1 MNLSIIV
8 KKKSPNICINDDFN
22 PFNIESVLFFFHLF
36 CFMWGLSLNRLEE
49 EFGTEFKQY
58 CLENAQTYLDSG
70 KLEIR
75 DNTLFLSK
83 EGIFI
88 SDGIMSDLL
97 WVED

>member
-1 MNLSIIV
+1 MSKNFASIADYFQ
-8 KKKSPNICINDDFN
+8 PDFV
-22 PFNIESVLFFFHLF
+22 ITSLRT
-36 CFMWGLSLNRLEE
+36 MWGLSLNRLEE

-58 CLENAQTYLDSG
+58 CLGNAQTYLDSG

-88 SDGIMSDLL
+88 SDGNKCFKFKQFIHFSF
-97 WVED
+97 

>member
-1 MNLSIIV
+1 M
-8 KKKSPNICINDDFN
+8 KKKIIFMGTPSYATEIFKELLANKNYEVVAIFTQEDKPVGRKQ
-22 PFNIESVLFFFHLF
+22 VL
-36 CFMWGLSLNRLEE
+36 
-49 EFGTEFKQY
+49 TPPDIKQY
-58 CLENAQTYLDSG
+58 CLENAQIYLDSG